1 MYSVAFFVLQ
11 ILNMKKTLIFSSIIL
26 ITTIAEINSQSLF
39 NTSSQNNGIDLGG
52 FTRSGIFLNKPGDDI
67 GLPVSFADLSLKAEA
82 GDNVNYGA
90 YADLRYRYA
99 GEYGKSTDKLVLRE
113 AWAAWYTSY
122 SELKAGKQVIKWSRM
137 DFFSLQDMI
146 SPRNDLYRSFDP
158 SDKDLAN
165 ISISLSLNPSE
176 NISIETVLIP
186 SYRPSVLYTGFMD
199 MPSPVEIKAINA
211 NDYSSVSY
219 GARASFFFRNFSAG
233 ISYFDGYNLLP
244 GIGIDSVIISNGSP
258 ALMLEE
264 KTYKTRALG
273 ADFEI
278 LLGKNIIRAEGSWSD
293 PENDYREKEYVRLPD
308 IQWTAGIERYF
319 GDFRVIAEYSGK
331 YLLDYAKPAAEPGF
345 PDESSFQQIFSLP
358 PAQISELSRQQLA
371 SFNRLYN
378 YQVEENSHY
387 AGISLGWEKSNAL
400 FKPSLSVLYNITA
413 GEYML
418 YPVLETEPADNID
431 IILGAEI
438 YNGVSNSVFD
448 MINDRLNSVFAGV
461 RVDF

>member
-1 MYSVAFFVLQ
+1 M
-11 ILNMKKTLIFSSIIL
+11 LIAA
-26 ITTIAEINSQSLF
+26 ITKLNSQSLF
-39 NTSSQNNGIDLGG
+39 NTSSQSHGIELGG
-52 FTRSGIFLNKPGDDI
+52 FARSGLFINKADNDI
-67 GLPVSFADLSLKAEA
+67 GIPVVFADLSLKAEA

-99 GEYGKSTDKLVLRE
+99 GEYGTAIDKLDLRE
-113 AWAAWYTSY
+113 AWAAWYTPY
-122 SELKAGKQVIKWSRM
+122 SELKAGKQIIKWSRM

-186 SYRPSVLYTGFMD
+186 SYRPSVVYTDLMD
-199 MPSPVEIKAINA
+199 IPPPVEIKEINA

-219 GARASFFFRNFSAG
+219 GVRAAFFFRNFSAG

-244 GIGIDSVIISNGSP
+244 GIGIDSVIISNSSP
-258 ALMLEE
+258 ALILKE
-264 KTYKTRALG
+264 KTYKTRVLG

-278 LLGKNIIRAEGSWSD
+278 LLGKNIIRAEGRWSD
-293 PENDYREKEYVRLPD
+293 PDDNYKDKEYVKLPD
-308 IQWTAGIERYF
+308 IQWTAGIERFF
-319 GDFRVIAEYSGK
+319 GDFRVIAEYSWK
-331 YLLDYAKPAAEPGF
+331 YLLDYEKPVAEPVF
-345 PDESSFQQIFSLP
+345 PDESAFQQIFTLP
-358 PAQISELSRQQLA
+358 PAQISELTRQQLA

-387 AGISLGWEKSNAL
+387 TGISLGWEKSNAL
-400 FKPSLSVLYNITA
+400 FKPSLSVIYNITA

-418 YPVLETEPADNID
+418 HPVMETEPADNID

-438 YNGVSNSVFD
+438 YNGFSNSLFD
-448 MINDRLNSVFAGV
+448 MINDHLNSVFAGI